1 MDKILL
7 LEDDESLN
15 RGISLK
21 LEKEG
26 YEVLRAVSVRQA
38 NDLFDKHEVVLVISD
53 ITVEDGDGLSF
64 CRSIRERS
72 QVHFIFLTALD
83 QEVDIVN
90 GYDAGADDYIT
101 KPFSLMVLISKVN
114 VLMRRIGA
122 RDESSGNSRLLR
134 SGDLEVNCREMK
146 AYKGGEE
153 ILLSKKEFQ
162 LLLYFL
168 ENPRQVISKEQI
180 LSAVWDVDGQFV
192 DDNTVPA
199 TISRLKKKVAG
210 RAHPA
215 GCIQRAP
222 HDADSSEADGLL
234 LAEYIKNV
242 RGMGYIW
249 TVEVSSN

>member
-1 MDKILL
+1 MGNCQMAKILL

-26 YEVLRAVSVRQA
+26 YEVLSAVGVKQA
-38 NDLFDKHEVVLVISD
+38 ERLLSEHEVALVISD
-53 ITVEDGDGLSF
+53 ITMEDGNGLSF
-64 CRSIRERS
+64 CKNVRKKS

-101 KPFSLMVLISKVN
+101 KPFSLMVLMSKVN
-114 VLMRRIGA
+114 ALMRRIGEKDGGDGA
-122 RDESSGNSRLLR
+122 GQLLR

-153 ILLSKKEFQ
+153 IFLSKREFQ
-162 LLLYFL
+162 LLLYFM
-168 ENPRQVISKEQI
+168 ENPRQIISKEQI
-180 LSAVWDVDGQFV
+180 LSGVWDVDGRFV
-192 DDNTVPA
+192 DDNTVPV
-199 TISRLKKKVAG
+199 TISRLKKKAAG
-210 RAHPA
+210 SGR
-215 GCIQRAP
+215 
-222 HDADSSEADGLL
+222 
-234 LAEYIKNV
+234 AEYIKNV

-249 TVEVSSN
+249 TEDVR

>member
-1 MDKILL
+1 MGNCQMAKILL

-26 YEVLRAVSVRQA
+26 YEVLSAVGVKQA
-38 NDLFDKHEVVLVISD
+38 ERLLSEHEVALVISD

-64 CRSIRERS
+64 CKNVRKKS

-101 KPFSLMVLISKVN
+101 KPFSLMVLMSKVN
-114 VLMRRIGA
+114 ALMRRIGEKDGDVA
-122 RDESSGNSRLLR
+122 GQFLR

-153 ILLSKKEFQ
+153 IFLSKREFQ

-168 ENPRQVISKEQI
+168 ENPRQIISKEQI
-180 LSAVWDVDGQFV
+180 LSGVWDVDGQFV
-192 DDNTVPA
+192 DDNTVPV
-199 TISRLKKKVAG
+199 TISRLKKKAAG
-210 RAHPA
+210 S
-215 GCIQRAP
+215 GQ
-222 HDADSSEADGLL
+222 
-234 LAEYIKNV
+234 AEYIKNV

-249 TVEVSSN
+249 TEDVR